1 MGQMIDEEDC
11 EVCVEFDQEWI
22 FTYGDLVT
30 LLLCFFILLFSMC
43 KMDVEKFKDVA
54 QSFKPTPAG
63 SPFLLEGND
72 AIVERISTVVENSEI
87 SEETTMR
94 VEDHGVVVSF
104 NARALFESGSSVL
117 TEKAKT
123 ELSKFSKLLYFL
135 PNKLLVEGHTDD
147 APLPQGMS
155 HWQLSSARSSV
166 VARHLITGGVD
177 EKKITIKGY
186 GKYRPQFQN
195 NIPEQ
200 RVLNNRVEVI
210 VVPEG
215 EQ

>member
-1 MGQMIDEEDC
+1 MGKMIDEEDC
-11 EVCVEFDQEWI
+11 PVCEEFDQEWI

-43 KMDVEKFKDVA
+43 KMDIERFRDVA
-54 QSFKPTPAG
+54 DSFKPTPAG
-63 SPFLLEGND
+63 SPFLLDGND
-72 AIVERISTVVENSEI
+72 AIVERISTVVEKSELADD
-87 SEETTMR
+87 TTMS
-94 VEDHGVVVSF
+94 VEDRGVVVSF
-104 NARALFESGSSVL
+104 NAKALFESGSAVL
-117 TEKAKT
+117 TEQAKQ

-147 APLPQGMS
+147 APLPKGMS
-155 HWQLSSARSSV
+155 HWGLSSARSSV
-166 VARHLITGGVD
+166 VARHLITEGVD
-177 EKKITIKGY
+177 EKKITTKGY

-200 RVLNNRVEVI
+200 RALNNRVEVI
-210 VVPEG
+210 VIPEE

>member
-11 EVCVEFDQEWI
+11 PVCEEFDQEWI

-63 SPFLLEGND
+63 SPFLLDGND
-72 AIVERISTVVENSEI
+72 AMIEKISTEIESSEL
-87 SEETTMR
+87 SEESD
-94 VEDHGVVVSF
+94 VSAEDRGVVVSF
-104 NARALFESGSSVL
+104 NARALFEPGSSIL
-117 TEKAKT
+117 TEKAKE
-123 ELSKFSKLLYFL
+123 ELSKFSKILYFL
-135 PNKLLVEGHTDD
+135 PNKLLIEGHTDNS
-147 APLPQGMS
+147 PLPNGLT
-155 HWQLSSARSSV
+155 HWELSSARSSI
-166 VARHLITGGVD
+166 VARHLIREGVD
-177 EKKITIKGY
+177 DRKIAIKGY
-186 GKYRPQFQN
+186 GKYQPQFLN
-195 NIPEQ
+195 TIPEQ

-210 VVPEG
+210 IVEEE